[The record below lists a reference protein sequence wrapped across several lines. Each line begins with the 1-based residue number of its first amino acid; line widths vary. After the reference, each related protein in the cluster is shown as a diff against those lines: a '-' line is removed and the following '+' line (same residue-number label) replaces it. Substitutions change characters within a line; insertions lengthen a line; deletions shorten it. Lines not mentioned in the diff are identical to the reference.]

1 MMTNMIRS
9 ILTIAVLA
17 FASACSDSKDGKGK
31 IPGMPS
37 FASPPPMGGSLS
49 AGAEAIARSNSA
61 IHDASQFSSKRL
73 ANTPGASD
81 VQSAAT
87 ETPGELP
94 FPVGAAL
101 GPPSAN
107 LAGKSTPPSAQNAGG
122 GGSNGAGSGAGGLPV
137 KTGDLSTA
145 QNLSGHE
152 QDPYLADSAGGVNET
167 VYSGATA
174 GGSASGA
181 GSKSNALAAVQGLLG
196 AVAADSSRTANGPGA
211 VGNHEVDLSGLR
223 APGSTTGKVLLS
235 ADPGDY
241 FSRIDISR
249 SLFQIVE
256 RRYRQTSDS
265 WAAAQAK

>member
-81 VQSAAT
+81 VQSAAK
-87 ETPGELP
+87 EASGDLP
-94 FPVGAAL
+94 FPVGAA
-101 GPPSAN
+101 PNSFPDRV
-107 LAGKSTPPSAQNAGG
+107 GKLTPPSAE
-122 GGSNGAGSGAGGLPV
+122 SAGSSGGNSGSPGAGGLPV
-137 KTGDLSTA
+137 QTGDITTA
-145 QNLSGHE
+145 ENLGGRE
-152 QDPYLADSAGGVNET
+152 QDPYFAGGSAGVNET
-167 VYSGATA
+167 IFSGATA
-174 GGSASGA
+174 GAAGSAG
-181 GSKSNALAAVQGLLG
+181 GSKANALAAVQGLFG
-196 AVAADSSRTANGPGA
+196 AVTGDSRGGANGPGA
-211 VGNHEVDLSGLR
+211 VGSGDVDLTGLR
-223 APGSTTGKVLLS
+223 GPASSGTVLLS
-235 ADPGDY
+235 TDPGDY

-265 WAAAQAK
+265 WAAAQIK